1 MSRIC
6 QLTGKKPITGFNVSK
21 SKRKTKRWF
30 APNLQTKKF
39 FVPETG
45 RWVKVKLSMSALRT
59 IDKKGIYEYLQE
71 CEGKGFSVPQY
82 K

>member
-30 APNLQTKKF
+30 APNLHTKRF
-39 FVPETG
+39 FIPETG
-45 RWVKVKLSMSALRT
+45 KWVKLKISSSAIRT
-59 IDKKGIYEYLQE
+59 IDKKGIYQYLKE
-71 CEGKGFSVPQY
+71 CEGKGIKVPAY

>member
-30 APNLQTKKF
+30 MPNLHTKRF

-45 RWVKVKLSMSALRT
+45 RWVKLKLSSAALRN
-59 IDKKGIYEYLQE
+59 IDKKGVYEYLKE
-71 CEGKGFSVPQY
+71 CESKGFEVP
-82 K
+82 KFR

>member
-6 QLTGKKPITGFNVSK
+6 QLTGKKPITGNNVSK
-21 SKRKTKRWF
+21 SNRKTKRWF
-30 APNLQTKKF
+30 RPNLHTKRF

-45 RWVKVKLSMSALRT
+45 KWIKLKVSSSALRT
-59 IDKKGIYEYLQE
+59 IDKKGIYPFLKE
-71 CEGKGFSVPQY
+71 CEAKGMAVPAY